1 MTPRDTWLAVGRWAL
16 DDGFA
21 EELKKDPEA
30 TLEAAG
36 YELDP
41 IESKTV
47 VETTARLAEYPPD
60 HWTALGRAVF
70 DRQFGERLASS
81 PELTVEGAGYRVSPE
96 ELEAITDARARYLK
110 QTPEAWLAA
119 GRVMLQMLG
128 KHQREGNLSREARWS
143 VDVVKHAL
151 DNAARTHRLMTWM
164 NKILFGVGVAL
175 FVGAAAYGI
184 AAQGELALVLAG
196 LGVVSF
202 GTLFLVGPFERSQN
216 ALSRLVQVEISFMN
230 YTEQI
235 AMWEEYSMRDGAVG
249 GKEGADAIRRASA
262 ELQRRSAE
270 TVEMLQ
276 RYTEGPARGIR
287 NLGAASQGN
296 GSAPNGRTAPD
307 RTEDGTAPSPAH

>member
-1 MTPRDTWLAVGRWAL
+1 MSVGRWAL
-16 DDGFA
+16 DDAFA
-21 EELKKDPEA
+21 EELKRDPEA
-30 TLEAAG
+30 ALQAAG

-41 IESKTV
+41 IEVKTV

-70 DRQFGERLASS
+70 DRRFGERIANA
-81 PELTVEGAGYRVSPE
+81 PELTVEEAGYRLSSE

-110 QTPEAWLAA
+110 QTPDAWLAA

-128 KHQREGNLSREARWS
+128 KHQREGTLSREARWS

-151 DNAARTHRLMTWM
+151 ENAARTHRLMTWM

-184 AAQGELALVLAG
+184 AARGELAGVLAG
-196 LGVVSF
+196 LGVVTF
-202 GTLFLVGPFERSQN
+202 GVLFLVGPFERSQN

-276 RYTEGPARGIR
+276 RHTESPARGLR
-287 NLGAASQGN
+287 NVAPSPPGN
-296 GSAPNGRTAPD
+296 GTDPNGRPPSD
-307 RTEDGTAPSPAH
+307 RTDEGAPAAPTL